1 MLSSWNEYKKKVQPY
16 LEKAYELFLEQ
27 ARHERSFT
35 LVFIIAA
42 VVMSFLIV
50 LYGVI
55 FRACEEMYRDFLLR
69 HPYTVFF
76 ITPLLILVAW
86 HVVRFFAPFAGGGGI
101 PQVMVAIDMHN
112 DDRYR
117 PYVAEM
123 MSIRTAVIKVISSC
137 VAVMGGGA
145 LGNEGPSVHIS
156 ACIFYSIYRVYNKV
170 QTKLDHKIWV
180 VTGSAA
186 GLAATFNTPLGGI
199 VYAIEELGSQHFSK
213 VKTALLIAI
222 LIAGVTS
229 QAMLGTY
236 LYFGAP
242 TTFPVTVKSSILVII
257 FSCFIGWGGAMF
269 GELLAWAQRKR
280 KQMKGYWKNVIFIL
294 ILSYAMAALI
304 FLDPHSLGSGKE
316 YINQLLFTKS
326 EFVKTTPLLRVLA
339 TFLTGVTGVA
349 GGIFAPAFAMGSGL
363 GRLLIEIFSNLVV
376 YDEHRNL
383 YALCGMISFLT
394 GMTRAP
400 FTSFILVLEM
410 TDRHGA
416 VLAMMLSAIVS
427 SFVAQQVSHDG
438 IYEKTK
444 EDIIK
449 SLQAQT
455 APPPS
460 APPPAAVAAPKPA
473 G

>member
-1 MLSSWNEYKKKVQPY
+1 MFSLWKEFRKDVQPY
-16 LEKAYELFLEQ
+16 LEKAYQLFLEQ

-35 LVFIIAA
+35 LVFIVAA
-42 VVMSFLIV
+42 FLMSSIIV
-50 LYGVI
+50 FYGVL
-55 FRACEEMYRDFLLR
+55 FRACEELYRSFLMV
-69 HPYTVFF
+69 HPLAVFF
-76 ITPLLILVAW
+76 ITPVLLLVSW
-86 HVVRFFAPFAGGGGI
+86 HLVRYFAPFAGGGGI
-101 PQVMVAIDMHN
+101 PQVMVAIDMHQ
-112 DDRYR
+112 DEKMR

-123 MSIRTAVIKVISSC
+123 MSIRTAVVKIISSC
-137 VAVMGGGA
+137 IAVMGGGA

-156 ACIFYSIYRVYNKV
+156 ACVFYSIYRVYNKV

-236 LYFGAP
+236 LYFGTP
-242 TTFPVTVKSSILVII
+242 TTYAVTLKSSVLVVI
-257 FSCFIGWGGAMF
+257 FSCFIGWGGALF
-269 GELLAWAQRKR
+269 GEALAWAQRKR
-280 KQMKGYWKNVIFIL
+280 KQIKGYWKNIFFLLALSYLMAIFI
-294 ILSYAMAALI
+294 Y
-304 FLDPHSLGSGKE
+304 LDPHALGSGKE
-316 YINQLLFTKS
+316 YINHLLFKKE
-326 EFVKTTPLLRVLA
+326 EFTPVTPFLRIAGNFVI
-339 TFLTGVTGVA
+339 GVMGVA
-349 GGIFAPAFAMGSGL
+349 GGIFAPAFAMGAGL
-363 GRLLIEIFSNLVV
+363 GRLLIEVFSNFVI

-383 YALCGMISFLT
+383 FALCGMISFLT

-410 TDRHGA
+410 TDRHNA

-427 SFVAQQVSHDG
+427 SFVSQQVSPDG

-444 EDIIK
+444 EDIIHGLQK
-449 SLQAQT
+449 SI
-455 APPPS
+455 APS
-460 APPPAAVAAPKPA
+460 QPATSEN
-473 G
+473 